1 MSRFPDLMALPGN
14 GTKSSMDVA
23 RELSKALN
31 EDIKSEQM
39 RYILGIAYKHLPVY
53 FTACIKGWWNPEI
66 DDYQFGVIHPD
77 LIKVDWTCPTR
88 DADDMRFVI
97 QKVPMT
103 VQEVILRFPDKK
115 DEFFKQ
121 LQSDG
126 LMPGGKETYSVLGT
140 MIKISECWFHEYV
153 RHSDTEVEKVWGVVW
168 KYKKVLF
175 KKMKNPNYDYTGE
188 TRYFAYD
195 KPGEEK
201 TKRSLNFQEM
211 IQIVTTGQLPS
222 NVKAQ
227 KVYHNFFRQ
236 PRKPYYFFGYDQWG
250 KQPYD
255 ETSWI
260 EQNLQN
266 QKSMDK
272 RGKQIEETL
281 DSRGHHIVAKD
292 AVTPAELEEI
302 DWNDPNLDLSV
313 AGRPAEKYLY
323 VPPERPTAQ
332 EFQELGNLRQRMYGV
347 AHSTAVRGEVKE
359 GPATNNQIAREG
371 DFSAAD
377 DIVADT
383 ITSASQWISEWSMQF
398 VKLRY
403 TQDHFRW
410 LMGIAGD
417 AVYFKLNRNM
427 IMDGMVIK
435 VKASGT
441 DKLRAQ
447 NNAMDM
453 AKMEMIDIHSFYT
466 DMGLSDPDGRT
477 RKLLVQKANPLAY
490 LKMVAEGHDT
500 AQEEAEEILATS
512 APLDPAAALNP
523 TPSGGAG
530 APTATQ
536 NPTPTNTAAVATEPP
551 AGSPPA
557 GVL

>member
-1 MSRFPDLMALPGN
+1 
-14 GTKSSMDVA
+14 
-23 RELSKALN
+23 
-31 EDIKSEQM
+31 
-39 RYILGIAYKHLPVY
+39 
-53 FTACIKGWWNPEI
+53 
-66 DDYQFGVIHPD
+66 
-77 LIKVDWTCPTR
+77 
-88 DADDMRFVI
+88 
-97 QKVPMT
+97 
-103 VQEVILRFPDKK
+103 
-115 DEFFKQ
+115 
-121 LQSDG
+121 
-126 LMPGGKETYSVLGT
+126 
-140 MIKISECWFHEYV
+140 
-153 RHSDTEVEKVWGVVW
+153 
-168 KYKKVLF
+168 
-175 KKMKNPNYDYTGE
+175 
-188 TRYFAYD
+188 
-195 KPGEEK
+195 
-201 TKRSLNFQEM
+201 
-211 IQIVTTGQLPS
+211 
-222 NVKAQ
+222 
-227 KVYHNFFRQ
+227 
-236 PRKPYYFFGYDQWG
+236 
-250 KQPYD
+250 
-255 ETSWI
+255 
-260 EQNLQN
+260 
-266 QKSMDK
+266 
-272 RGKQIEETL
+272 
-281 DSRGHHIVAKD
+281 
-292 AVTPAELEEI
+292 
-302 DWNDPNLDLSV
+302 
-313 AGRPAEKYLY
+313 
-323 VPPERPTAQ
+323 
-332 EFQELGNLRQRMYGV
+332 V